1 MSDEASA
8 GSHVQPAVPPS
19 AGVSVQRQH
28 PPESKEVDLLVTGA
42 VANDS
47 ICDYDPRNQAASIDP
62 ILKTSNPAKITQSIG
77 GVGRNV
83 ATAASYAG
91 VKVGLATAVADDIAG
106 TALMERLKSDGL
118 DTQNVRT
125 LKTTNGASTPSYVA
139 VNDLNKDLVLAMAD
153 MSILTRPE
161 LESKVYW
168 QDCLAS
174 SKPKWVVAD
183 ANWSPAILASILGAA
198 KSHNIPTAFEPVST
212 AKAVRLFNS
221 TSPAITAND
230 TLPDHVLNLAA
241 PNAMELTAMYM
252 AAREQ
257 RYFDSDVWWKAVD
270 SFGLSDSGSREKLTS
285 VTNLALVEQGIPQQ
299 ALQLLPYIPNL
310 VIKLGPDGCLVVQV
324 LQSNDPRLRSP
335 DSAQYVIGRSFNGDA
350 SVGGVYMRLFP
361 ASEQVKQTDI
371 VSVNGIGD
379 TMLGV
384 IMACLVK
391 GWTLEQAIPV
401 SQKAAVLSLKSA
413 EAVSPNIREMQSLIQ
428 ARVKA

>member
-8 GSHVQPAVPPS
+8 GSHVQPAAPS
-19 AGVSVQRQH
+19 SSGVSVQHQQS
-28 PPESKEVDLLVTGA
+28 PESKQVDLLVAGA

-47 ICDYDPRNQAASIDP
+47 MCDYDPQNQPASIEP
-62 ILKTSNPAKITQSIG
+62 VLKTSNPAKITQSIG

-118 DTQNVRT
+118 NTQHVRT
-125 LKTTNGASTPSYVA
+125 LKTTDGASTPSYVA
-139 VNDLNKDLVLAMAD
+139 VNDVNKDLVLAMAD

-183 ANWSPAILASILGAA
+183 ANWSPTILASILGAA

-212 AKAVRLFNS
+212 AKAVRLFNP

-230 TLPDHVLNLAA
+230 ALPDHVLKLAA

-257 RYFDSDVWWKAVD
+257 RYFDSEGWWKAVD

-324 LQSNDPRLRSP
+324 LQSNDPRLRSS
-335 DSAQYVIGRSFNGDA
+335 DSAQYVIGRSFNEDA
-350 SVGGVYMRLFP
+350 AVGGVYMRMFP

-384 IMACLVK
+384 VMACLVK
-391 GWTLEQAIPV
+391 GWTLEQAIPI
-401 SQKAAVLSLKSA
+401 SQEAAVLSLKSA